1 MLGKKHK
8 LSLLFCLVL
17 ISSGLLGEISHDHSH
32 EIHDAEHHEF
42 EFHNDCLTCSIDQ
55 TITDVGFISYHLFF
69 SNHKEFDQIK
79 SVEENKTSFFLSRA
93 PPK

>member
-8 LSLLFCLVL
+8 LSILFCLVL
-17 ISSGLLGEISHDHSH
+17 VSSGLLGEISHDHSH
-32 EIHDAEHHEF
+32 EIHDAEHLEF

-55 TITDVGFISYHLFF
+55 TITDIEFISYHLFF
-69 SNHKEFDQIK
+69 SDHKEFDQIK
-79 SVEENKTSFFLSRA
+79 FVEKNKTSFFLSRA

>member
-17 ISSGLLGEISHDHSH
+17 ISSGLLGEIAHDHSL
-32 EIHDAEHHEF
+32 EIYDAEYHEF
-42 EFHNDCLTCSIDQ
+42 EFHKDCLTCSIDQ
-55 TITDVGFISYHLFF
+55 VSTDIELVSYHLFF
-69 SNHKEFDQIK
+69 SNFKEVDQFN
-79 SVEENKTSFFLSRA
+79 SVTKDKISFFLSRA

>member
-32 EIHDAEHHEF
+32 EIYDAEHHEF
-42 EFHNDCLTCSIDQ
+42 EFHKDCLTCSIDQ
-55 TITDVGFISYHLFF
+55 VSTDIELVSYHLFF
-69 SNHKEFDQIK
+69 SNFKEVDQFN
-79 SVEENKTSFFLSRA
+79 SVTKDKISFFLSRA

>member
-1 MLGKKHK
+1 MLREKHK

-17 ISSGLLGEISHDHSH
+17 ISSGLLGEIAHDHSH

-55 TITDVGFISYHLFF
+55 TITDDEFISYHLFF
-69 SNHKEFDQIK
+69 SNQKEFDQIK
-79 SVEENKTSFFLSRA
+79 SAEKNKTSFFLSRA

>member
-17 ISSGLLGEISHDHSH
+17 ISSGLLGEIAHDHSD
-32 EIHDAEHHEF
+32 EIHGAEHHEF
-42 EFHNDCLTCSIDQ
+42 EFHDDCLTCSIDQ
-55 TITDVGFISYHLFF
+55 TISNVEFISYHLFF

>member
-42 EFHNDCLTCSIDQ
+42 EFLDDCLTCSIDQ
-55 TITDVGFISYHLFF
+55 TITDVEFISYHLFF
-69 SNHKEFDQIK
+69 SIHKEFDQFK